1 MKISEGFV
9 LKKVAGE
16 YVIVP
21 VGGNVADFS
30 AMITINESGAFI
42 WDMLKN
48 QNQKIDDVANEICK
62 EYNVDFDTAK
72 SDVEEFINILSKNK
86 VIEND

>member
-48 QNQKIDDVANEICK
+48 QNQNR
-62 EYNVDFDTAK
+62 
-72 SDVEEFINILSKNK
+72 
-86 VIEND
+86 